1 MLIVGCADSC
11 VYVISQIAVDFYFNQ
26 KLGDPQV
33 LKIIKPLMSSCG
45 LALIDSY
52 YYRFVLKLAML

>member
-1 MLIVGCADSC
+1 

-45 LALIDSY
+45 LALKDSY